1 MAGGGGGKTPGMFV
15 WTKRSGRPA
24 TTRFYLWPLVVS
36 LLLSV
41 ILTVLINKAI

>member
-1 MAGGGGGKTPGMFV
+1 MFV

-24 TTRFYLWPLVVS
+24 KTRIYLWPLVVS

-41 ILTVLINKAI
+41 ILTILVNKVI